1 MAEARQSC
9 EPSAG
14 VWAKP
19 GEPGE
24 PASPP
29 DGPATIGDTSAQK
42 ALGTFRLAA
51 ALGHLRNRRTGGA

>member
-19 GEPGE
+19 GEP
-24 PASPP
+24 ASPP
-29 DGPATIGDTSAQK
+29 DGPATIGDPSAQK

-51 ALGHLRNRRTGGA
+51 ALGHLRNRRTGGV